1 MLAPLWQRQ
10 VGTNGS
16 PRHLGA
22 IVPRFCL
29 TPTPLVQ
36 RLSRFTPLMVELCR
50 PRINRTLLMVTFCTI
65 LKTHVMCELQSKVK
79 FQFISSSN
87 IHEVDHNN
95 LIECCLGWIL
105 ERAAYWLIWGGV
117 GYFSK
122 ADSQWNPVYNVFHR
136 KFCCGN
142 ETIRRYFL

>member
-1 MLAPLWQRQ
+1 M
-10 VGTNGS
+10 
-16 PRHLGA
+16 
-22 IVPRFCL
+22 FD
-29 TPTPLVQ
+29 
-36 RLSRFTPLMVELCR
+36 
-50 PRINRTLLMVTFCTI
+50 
-65 LKTHVMCELQSKVK
+65 LQSKVK

-87 IHEVDHNN
+87 IDEVHHNN

-142 ETIRRYFL
+142 ETIRW